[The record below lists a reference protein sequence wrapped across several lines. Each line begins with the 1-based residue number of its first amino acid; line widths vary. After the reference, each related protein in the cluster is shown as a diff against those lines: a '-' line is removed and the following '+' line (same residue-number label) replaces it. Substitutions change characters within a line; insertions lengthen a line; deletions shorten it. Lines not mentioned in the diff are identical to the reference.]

1 VNPRLQDKLRG
12 FRVADARMSG
22 SAARTSEVLAAAA
35 RRFLLLLGG
44 ISGLVLVLAS
54 LLGLAL
60 GTPLPRAISLGF
72 YLMGAFLLVA
82 GFFMGNRGHA
92 RLRGE
97 PGDEGLWGLG
107 RKRGVRLAT
116 SEEHADATA
125 TTTILITLGFILIVF
140 GVIADSRYGLY

>member
-1 VNPRLQDKLRG
+1 M
-12 FRVADARMSG
+12 F
-22 SAARTSEVLAAAA
+22 AAAA

-44 ISGLVLVLAS
+44 ISGAVLVLAA

-60 GTPLPRAISLGF
+60 GAPLSRAISVGF
-72 YLMGAFLLVA
+72 YLVGAFLLVA
-82 GFFMGNRGHA
+82 GFFMGNRGPA

-97 PGDEGLWGLG
+97 PGDEGPWGLG

-116 SEEHADATA
+116 AEERADAVS
-125 TTTILITLGFILIVF
+125 TTGVFITLGFVLIVI